1 MVLKAPMIINIRH
14 IHYEGDRAMN
24 GAQFYRGVVGTDGVG
39 DLYKPYVHDDVIKC
53 LQ

>member
-1 MVLKAPMIINIRH
+1 
-14 IHYEGDRAMN
+14 MN
-24 GAQFYRGVVGTDGVG
+24 GGQFYKGVVGTDGVG